1 MNIDNDKHQYILTN
15 ELMHIL
21 REFKVLLNQQITTLF
36 RKNLYLGFYHGFDHV
51 SGCILLRFDHS
62 ICQPPRKNSMFM
74 SFMSDLEDHNMNN
87 WGGITYEELR
97 SPERMKVQFEV
108 NTVYFI
114 YEKNYT
120 LVGFSGVEE
129 DNLKYFKPK
138 SLVFLGP
145 TDPPIAY
152 LKNLRD
158 FIKSSSTKHNSFLDI
173 DINTPSWNPKPFQM
187 EDRVY
192 EIQTALIERDTVTI
206 QGPPGTGK
214 TYLMSQIC
222 NALLKANFR
231 ILVTAMT
238 NRALIELAEKE
249 HLKEAL
255 KEGKVFKTTLTVDEQ
270 KNKKIK
276 GIRAFK
282 RLKEQ
287 KPPLLLSTYYKMSQ
301 IAQKAMEDEHFDYII
316 IEEASQAFLSTIA
329 ITRKLGKK
337 VIIVGDICQL
347 EPIFH
352 KEFSEEDPNNYGAM
366 VCGLKTISYYYNNSK
381 NFILTDSHR
390 LTKKSVNAT
399 NAFYNDQL
407 KSISDSVLPLGF
419 KENTSAAR
427 LLNSFGGPSVKRIDL
442 DDGYNP
448 SVYSIKL
455 ISDLINELIELGI
468 KDGVAVLAF
477 NVATV
482 KKLQS
487 QIGQKIKNHSD
498 IYIETVDRIQG
509 MTVDYC
515 IYVITKESIP
525 FAIHPNRFNVA
536 TSRAKLCTLILT
548 DRNID
553 YFLKD
558 QPLVEDYFKR
568 IEKG

>member
-1 MNIDNDKHQYILTN
+1 MTNIKKNSHQLLLQEEIRYKEI
-15 ELMHIL
+15 EW
-21 REFKVLLNQQITTLF
+21 EFQLGTYAAKMLLDEDLF
-36 RKNLYLGFYHGFDHV
+36 LAKYQGFDEKR
-51 SGCILLRFDHS
+51 GNILLKFDHS
-62 ICQPPRKNSMFM
+62 VCHPPRKNSIFTCFL
-74 SFMSDLEDHNMNN
+74 SEFQDEKVKN
-87 WGGITYEELR
+87 WGGLTYEDLR
-97 SPERMKVQFEV
+97 THCINKFEAR
-108 NTVYFI
+108 TVFFK
-114 YEKNYT
+114 YEEGHT
-120 LVGFSGVEE
+120 IVGFSGISEE
-129 DNLKYFKPK
+129 SVKKFKTNA
-138 SLVFLGP
+138 LVFLGP
-145 TDPPIAY
+145 QDPPLLY
-152 LKNLRD
+152 LYNLKD
-158 FIKSSSTKHNSFLDI
+158 FIDITNPSNNSYLDLSLE
-173 DINTPSWNPKPFQM
+173 NNNWSPKPFQM

-192 EIQTALIERDTVTI
+192 EIQTALIERDTVII

-255 KEGKVFKTTLTVDEQ
+255 KEGKVFKTSLTADEQ

-301 IAQKAMEDEHFDYII
+301 IATKAMEDEHFDYII

-366 VCGLKTISYYYNNSK
+366 VCGLRSLSYYYKNSK

-390 LTKKSVNAT
+390 LTKKSVYAT

-419 KENTSAAR
+419 KENTNAAR

-455 ISDLINELIELGI
+455 ISDLITELIEIGL
-468 KDGVAVLAF
+468 KEGVAVLAF
-477 NVATV
+477 NVTTV

-487 QIGQKIKNHSD
+487 QIGKKFQNHPD

-509 MTVDYC
+509 MTVDHC

-525 FAIHPNRFNVA
+525 FAINPNRFNVA
-536 TSRAKLCTLILT
+536 TSRAKLCTLIIA
-548 DRNID
+548 DSNID
-553 YFLKD
+553 HFLKYE
-558 QPLVEDYFKR
+558 PLVEDYFLRLKLV
-568 IEKG
+568 